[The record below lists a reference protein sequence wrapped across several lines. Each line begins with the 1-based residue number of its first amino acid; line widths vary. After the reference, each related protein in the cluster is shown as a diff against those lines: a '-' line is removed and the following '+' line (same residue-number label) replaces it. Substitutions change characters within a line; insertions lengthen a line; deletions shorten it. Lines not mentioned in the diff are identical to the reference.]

1 MTELAIGDLQDLCKG
16 NIRTVGN
23 NSQND
28 DVVLIQLGVGVGVKI
43 TPWQWCCGA
52 ACSCG
57 SQLRFTKE

>member
-52 ACSCG
+52 ARS
-57 SQLRFTKE
+57 